1 MAEEERSKACFCYS
15 KSKNQTR
22 SKKKN
27 QHIFWIGVR
36 WRGLSQTG
44 MGRQHSTARHQ
55 LLPAYR
61 TYFGCKNSFILF
73 GAAKRQQNWNS

>member
-15 KSKNQTR
+15 KSKNHTR

-44 MGRQHSTARHQ
+44 MGRQHCTSPAPPCLQNLFRVQKFIHSIWCCKETAK
-55 LLPAYR
+55 LE
-61 TYFGCKNSFILF
+61 
-73 GAAKRQQNWNS
+73 